1 MSLHIQILRN
11 YYENRVMPLNFKY
24 DEAAK
29 TVDIEFAD
37 GSVVRYYDIA
47 PTVAFLDSRNPAR
60 ARDFFNYLESMRLH
74 NLACPIT
81 GNCNCRIDLKAEVIQ
96 EPTNQLP
103 GPATRPVLVQQQ
115 SGTHT

>member
-1 MSLHIQILRN
+1 
-11 YYENRVMPLNFKY
+11 MPLNFEY
-24 DEAAK
+24 HEEAK

-37 GSVVRYYDIA
+37 RSVVRYYDIA

-81 GNCNCRIDLKAEVIQ
+81 GNCDCRIDLKAEVVL
-96 EPTNQLP
+96 E
-103 GPATRPVLVQQQ
+103 ATRELPEPETRPLLVSQQ
-115 SGTHT
+115 SGVHT